1 MKCTIQHI
9 IILCFSLVCSILL
22 AETFVIKK
30 EKKKRPSMSVL
41 KEQYA
46 QKSGE
51 FSKLLPKVQKHVSQV
66 QHVVI
71 DDIYALF
78 NNNDNSRIGRATKEQ
93 LKERMDKIA
102 KFVQNIQSFDEQLKE
117 LFVSLK

>member
-1 MKCTIQHI
+1 MKCTMHHI
-9 IILCFSLVCSILL
+9 IMLCFGFVCSILL
-22 AETFVIKK
+22 AESFVIKK
-30 EKKKRPSMSVL
+30 GKKKGPSMTVL

-51 FSKLLPKVQKHVSQV
+51 LIKLLPKLQKHASQV
-66 QHVVI
+66 QSVVI
-71 DDIYALF
+71 GDMYALF

-93 LKERMDKIA
+93 LEKRMEKIA
-102 KFVQNIQSFDEQLKE
+102 KFMQDIQSFDEQLKE